1 MKLKRKTENVQLLD
15 RGQFLSVLAFF
26 SPPSSCVH
34 FSIQNHF
41 IYCLIWCCLH
51 ISVICHT
58 ATTLHFKKRQDKF
71 QHCIS
76 HQGEEVICFIL
87 HSQHSWF
94 NCKICL
100 HVPSFWQCCWL
111 SQTNDKYCPIVST
124 LHVPKL
130 LKSMVV
136 LIKLLSNYSIC
147 LNTHAK
153 RQRTW
158 FFFSPFPSPRRIPST
173 FNLMIHDRPPRC
185 LRNSANDLINNTF
198 HSFWN
203 EPLVHQLLC
212 AAGSATSELLQ

>member
-1 MKLKRKTENVQLLD
+1 MFSCYIEDNSWVSSLSFLLVPVYVSV
-15 RGQFLSVLAFF
+15 FKITLSTVLYNAA
-26 SPPSSCVH
+26 C
-34 FSIQNHF
+34 
-41 IYCLIWCCLH
+41 IYLL
-51 ISVICHT
+51 SF
-58 ATTLHFKKRQDKF
+58 TLLPLYTLRKRQDKF

-111 SQTNDKYCPIVST
+111 SQTNDKYCPILST

>member
-1 MKLKRKTENVQLLD
+1 MFSCYIEGNSWVSSLSFLLLVPVYVSV
-15 RGQFLSVLAFF
+15 FKITLSTVLYNAA
-26 SPPSSCVH
+26 C
-34 FSIQNHF
+34 
-41 IYCLIWCCLH
+41 IYLL
-51 ISVICHT
+51 SF
-58 ATTLHFKKRQDKF
+58 TLLPLYTLRKRQDKF

-111 SQTNDKYCPIVST
+111 SQTNDKYCPILST

-130 LKSMVV
+130 LKSMVA

-147 LNTHAK
+147 INTHSK

-158 FFFSPFPSPRRIPST
+158 FFSPFPSPRRIPST

-185 LRNSANDLINNTF
+185 LRNSANDLINNTLSTHF
-198 HSFWN
+198 GIS
-203 EPLVHQLLC
+203 P
-212 AAGSATSELLQ
+212 

>member
-1 MKLKRKTENVQLLD
+1 MFSCYIEGNSWVSSLSFLLLVPVYVSV
-15 RGQFLSVLAFF
+15 FKITLSTVLYNAA
-26 SPPSSCVH
+26 C
-34 FSIQNHF
+34 
-41 IYCLIWCCLH
+41 IYLL
-51 ISVICHT
+51 SF
-58 ATTLHFKKRQDKF
+58 TLLPLYTLRKRQDKF

-76 HQGEEVICFIL
+76 HQGQEVICFIL

-111 SQTNDKYCPIVST
+111 SQTNDKYCPILST

-147 LNTHAK
+147 INTHSK

-158 FFFSPFPSPRRIPST
+158 FFSPFPSPRRIPST

-185 LRNSANDLINNTF
+185 LRNSANDLINNTLSTHF
-198 HSFWN
+198 GMS
-203 EPLVHQLLC
+203 P
-212 AAGSATSELLQ
+212 

>member
-1 MKLKRKTENVQLLD
+1 MFSCYIEDNSWVSSLSFLL
-15 RGQFLSVLAFF
+15 LV
-26 SPPSSCVH
+26 PV
-34 FSIQNHF
+34 
-41 IYCLIWCCLH
+41 Y
-51 ISVICHT
+51 ISVFKI
-58 ATTLHFKKRQDKF
+58 TLSTVLYDAACIYLLSFTLLPLYTLRKRQDKF

-111 SQTNDKYCPIVST
+111 SQTNDKYCPILST

-130 LKSMVV
+130 LKSMVA

>member
-1 MKLKRKTENVQLLD
+1 MFSCYIEGNSWVSSLSFLL
-15 RGQFLSVLAFF
+15 LV
-26 SPPSSCVH
+26 PV
-34 FSIQNHF
+34 
-41 IYCLIWCCLH
+41 Y
-51 ISVICHT
+51 ISVFKI
-58 ATTLHFKKRQDKF
+58 TLSTVLYDAACIYLLSFTLLPLYTLRKRQDKF

-76 HQGEEVICFIL
+76 HQGQEVICFIL

-111 SQTNDKYCPIVST
+111 SQTNDKYCPILST

-185 LRNSANDLINNTF
+185 LRNSANDLINNTLSTNF
-198 HSFWN
+198 GIS
-203 EPLVHQLLC
+203 P
-212 AAGSATSELLQ
+212 

>member
-1 MKLKRKTENVQLLD
+1 MFSCYIEGNSWVSSLSFLL
-15 RGQFLSVLAFF
+15 LV
-26 SPPSSCVH
+26 PV
-34 FSIQNHF
+34 
-41 IYCLIWCCLH
+41 Y
-51 ISVICHT
+51 ISVFKI
-58 ATTLHFKKRQDKF
+58 TLSTVLYDAACIYLLSFTLLPLYTLRKRQDKF

-111 SQTNDKYCPIVST
+111 SQTNDKYCPILST

>member
-1 MKLKRKTENVQLLD
+1 MFSCYIEGNSWVSSLSFLLVPVYVSV
-15 RGQFLSVLAFF
+15 FKITLSTVLYDAA
-26 SPPSSCVH
+26 C
-34 FSIQNHF
+34 
-41 IYCLIWCCLH
+41 IYLL
-51 ISVICHT
+51 SF
-58 ATTLHFKKRQDKF
+58 TLLPLYTLRKRQDKF

-111 SQTNDKYCPIVST
+111 SQTNDKYCPILST

>member
-1 MKLKRKTENVQLLD
+1 MFSCYIEGNSWVSSLSFLLLVPVYVSV
-15 RGQFLSVLAFF
+15 FKITLSTVLYNAA
-26 SPPSSCVH
+26 C
-34 FSIQNHF
+34 
-41 IYCLIWCCLH
+41 IYLL
-51 ISVICHT
+51 SF
-58 ATTLHFKKRQDKF
+58 TLLPLYTLRKRQDKF

>member
-1 MKLKRKTENVQLLD
+1 MFSCYIEGNSWVSSLSFLLVPVYVSV
-15 RGQFLSVLAFF
+15 FKITLSTVLYNAA
-26 SPPSSCVH
+26 C
-34 FSIQNHF
+34 
-41 IYCLIWCCLH
+41 IYLL
-51 ISVICHT
+51 SF
-58 ATTLHFKKRQDKF
+58 TLLPLYTLRKRQDKF

-111 SQTNDKYCPIVST
+111 SQTNDKYCPILST

>member
-1 MKLKRKTENVQLLD
+1 MFSCYIEDNSWVSSLSFLL
-15 RGQFLSVLAFF
+15 LV
-26 SPPSSCVH
+26 PV
-34 FSIQNHF
+34 
-41 IYCLIWCCLH
+41 Y
-51 ISVICHT
+51 ISVFKI
-58 ATTLHFKKRQDKF
+58 TLSTVLYDAACIYLLSFTLLPLYTLRKRQDKF

-76 HQGEEVICFIL
+76 HQGQEVICFIL

-185 LRNSANDLINNTF
+185 LRNSANDLINNTLSTNF
-198 HSFWN
+198 GIS
-203 EPLVHQLLC
+203 P
-212 AAGSATSELLQ
+212 

>member
-1 MKLKRKTENVQLLD
+1 MFSCYIEGNSWVSSLSFLLVPVYVSV
-15 RGQFLSVLAFF
+15 FKITLSTVLYNAA
-26 SPPSSCVH
+26 C
-34 FSIQNHF
+34 
-41 IYCLIWCCLH
+41 IYLL
-51 ISVICHT
+51 SF
-58 ATTLHFKKRQDKF
+58 TLLPLYTLRKRQDKF

-130 LKSMVV
+130 LKSMVA

>member
-1 MKLKRKTENVQLLD
+1 MFSCYIEDNSWVSSLSFLL
-15 RGQFLSVLAFF
+15 LV
-26 SPPSSCVH
+26 PV
-34 FSIQNHF
+34 
-41 IYCLIWCCLH
+41 Y
-51 ISVICHT
+51 ISVFKI
-58 ATTLHFKKRQDKF
+58 TLSTVLYDAACIYLLSFTLLPLYTLRKRQDKF

-76 HQGEEVICFIL
+76 HQGQEVICFIL

-111 SQTNDKYCPIVST
+111 SQTNDKYCPILST

-185 LRNSANDLINNTF
+185 LRNSANDLINNTLSTNF
-198 HSFWN
+198 GIS
-203 EPLVHQLLC
+203 P
-212 AAGSATSELLQ
+212 

>member
-1 MKLKRKTENVQLLD
+1 MFSCYIEDNSWVSSLSFLL
-15 RGQFLSVLAFF
+15 LV
-26 SPPSSCVH
+26 PV
-34 FSIQNHF
+34 
-41 IYCLIWCCLH
+41 Y
-51 ISVICHT
+51 ISVFKI
-58 ATTLHFKKRQDKF
+58 TLSTVLYDAACIYLLSFTLLPLYTLRKRQDKF

-76 HQGEEVICFIL
+76 HQGQEVICFIL

-111 SQTNDKYCPIVST
+111 SQTNDKYCPILST

-130 LKSMVV
+130 LKSMVA

-185 LRNSANDLINNTF
+185 LRNSANDLINNTLSTHF
-198 HSFWN
+198 GMS
-203 EPLVHQLLC
+203 P
-212 AAGSATSELLQ
+212 

>member
-1 MKLKRKTENVQLLD
+1 MFSCYIEDNSWVSSLSFLL
-15 RGQFLSVLAFF
+15 LV
-26 SPPSSCVH
+26 PV
-34 FSIQNHF
+34 
-41 IYCLIWCCLH
+41 Y
-51 ISVICHT
+51 ISVFKI
-58 ATTLHFKKRQDKF
+58 TLSTVLYDAACIYLLSFTLLPLYTLRKHQDKF

-111 SQTNDKYCPIVST
+111 SQTNDKYCPILST

-185 LRNSANDLINNTF
+185 LRNSANDLINNTLSTNF
-198 HSFWN
+198 GIS
-203 EPLVHQLLC
+203 P
-212 AAGSATSELLQ
+212 

>member
-1 MKLKRKTENVQLLD
+1 M
-15 RGQFLSVLAFF
+15 
-26 SPPSSCVH
+26 SSCYIEDNSWVSSLS
-34 FSIQNHF
+34 FLLLVPV
-41 IYCLIWCCLH
+41 Y
-51 ISVICHT
+51 ISVFKI
-58 ATTLHFKKRQDKF
+58 TLSTVLYDAACIYLLSFTLLPLYTLRKRQDKF

-76 HQGEEVICFIL
+76 HQGQEVICFIL

-111 SQTNDKYCPIVST
+111 SQTNDKYCPILST

-185 LRNSANDLINNTF
+185 LRNSANDLINNTLSTNF
-198 HSFWN
+198 GIS
-203 EPLVHQLLC
+203 P
-212 AAGSATSELLQ
+212 

>member
-1 MKLKRKTENVQLLD
+1 MFSCYIEGNSWVSSLSFLL
-15 RGQFLSVLAFF
+15 LV
-26 SPPSSCVH
+26 PV
-34 FSIQNHF
+34 
-41 IYCLIWCCLH
+41 Y
-51 ISVICHT
+51 ISVFKI
-58 ATTLHFKKRQDKF
+58 TLSTVLYDAACIYLLSFTLLPLYTLRKRQDKF

>member
-1 MKLKRKTENVQLLD
+1 MFSCYIEGNSWVSSLSFLL
-15 RGQFLSVLAFF
+15 LV
-26 SPPSSCVH
+26 PV
-34 FSIQNHF
+34 
-41 IYCLIWCCLH
+41 Y
-51 ISVICHT
+51 ISVFKI
-58 ATTLHFKKRQDKF
+58 TLSTVLYDAACIYLLSFTLLPLYTLRKRQDKF

-111 SQTNDKYCPIVST
+111 SQTNDKYCPILST

-185 LRNSANDLINNTF
+185 LRNSANDLINNTLSTHF
-198 HSFWN
+198 GMS
-203 EPLVHQLLC
+203 P
-212 AAGSATSELLQ
+212 

>member
-1 MKLKRKTENVQLLD
+1 MFSCYIEDNSWVSSLSFLL
-15 RGQFLSVLAFF
+15 LV
-26 SPPSSCVH
+26 PV
-34 FSIQNHF
+34 
-41 IYCLIWCCLH
+41 Y
-51 ISVICHT
+51 ISVFKI
-58 ATTLHFKKRQDKF
+58 TLSTVLYDAACIYLLSFTLLPLYTLRKRQDKF

-76 HQGEEVICFIL
+76 HQGQEVICFIL

-111 SQTNDKYCPIVST
+111 SQTNDKYCPILST

>member
-1 MKLKRKTENVQLLD
+1 MFSCYIEDNSWVSSLSFLL
-15 RGQFLSVLAFF
+15 LV
-26 SPPSSCVH
+26 PV
-34 FSIQNHF
+34 
-41 IYCLIWCCLH
+41 Y
-51 ISVICHT
+51 ISVFKI
-58 ATTLHFKKRQDKF
+58 TLSTVLYNAACIYLLSFTLLPLYTLRKRQDKF

-76 HQGEEVICFIL
+76 HQGQEVICFIL

-111 SQTNDKYCPIVST
+111 SQTNDKYCPILST

-185 LRNSANDLINNTF
+185 LRNSANDLINNTLSTNF
-198 HSFWN
+198 GIS
-203 EPLVHQLLC
+203 P
-212 AAGSATSELLQ
+212 

>member
-1 MKLKRKTENVQLLD
+1 MFSCYIEGNSWVSSLSFLLVPVYVSV
-15 RGQFLSVLAFF
+15 FKITLSTVLYNAA
-26 SPPSSCVH
+26 C
-34 FSIQNHF
+34 
-41 IYCLIWCCLH
+41 IYLL
-51 ISVICHT
+51 SF
-58 ATTLHFKKRQDKF
+58 TLLPLYTLRKRQDKF

-111 SQTNDKYCPIVST
+111 SQTNDKYCPILST

-130 LKSMVV
+130 LKSMVA

-147 LNTHAK
+147 INTHSK

-158 FFFSPFPSPRRIPST
+158 FFSPFPSPRRIPST

>member
-1 MKLKRKTENVQLLD
+1 MFSCYIEGNSWVSSLSFLL
-15 RGQFLSVLAFF
+15 LV
-26 SPPSSCVH
+26 PV
-34 FSIQNHF
+34 
-41 IYCLIWCCLH
+41 Y
-51 ISVICHT
+51 ISVFKI
-58 ATTLHFKKRQDKF
+58 TLSTVLYDAACIYLLSFTLLPLYTLRKRQDKF

-130 LKSMVV
+130 LKSMVA

>member
-1 MKLKRKTENVQLLD
+1 MFSCYIEGNSWVSSLSFLLLVPVYVSV
-15 RGQFLSVLAFF
+15 FKITLSTVLYNAA
-26 SPPSSCVH
+26 C
-34 FSIQNHF
+34 
-41 IYCLIWCCLH
+41 IYLL
-51 ISVICHT
+51 SF
-58 ATTLHFKKRQDKF
+58 TLLPLYTLRKRQDKF

-111 SQTNDKYCPIVST
+111 SQTNDKYCPILST

-130 LKSMVV
+130 LKSMVA

-147 LNTHAK
+147 INTHSK

-158 FFFSPFPSPRRIPST
+158 FFSPFPSPRRIPST

>member
-1 MKLKRKTENVQLLD
+1 MFSCYIEGNSWVSSLSFLLLVPVYVSV
-15 RGQFLSVLAFF
+15 FKITLSTVLYNAA
-26 SPPSSCVH
+26 C
-34 FSIQNHF
+34 
-41 IYCLIWCCLH
+41 IYLL
-51 ISVICHT
+51 SF
-58 ATTLHFKKRQDKF
+58 TLLPLYTLRKRQDKF

-111 SQTNDKYCPIVST
+111 SQTNDKYCPILST

-185 LRNSANDLINNTF
+185 LRNSANDLINNTLSTHF
-198 HSFWN
+198 GMS
-203 EPLVHQLLC
+203 P
-212 AAGSATSELLQ
+212 

>member
-1 MKLKRKTENVQLLD
+1 MFSCYIEGNSWVSSLSFLLVPVYVSV
-15 RGQFLSVLAFF
+15 FKITLSTVLYNAA
-26 SPPSSCVH
+26 C
-34 FSIQNHF
+34 
-41 IYCLIWCCLH
+41 IYLL
-51 ISVICHT
+51 SF
-58 ATTLHFKKRQDKF
+58 TLLPLYTLRKRQDKF

>member
-1 MKLKRKTENVQLLD
+1 MFSCYIEGNSWVSSLSFLLLVPVYVSV
-15 RGQFLSVLAFF
+15 FKITLSTVLYNAA
-26 SPPSSCVH
+26 C
-34 FSIQNHF
+34 
-41 IYCLIWCCLH
+41 IYLL
-51 ISVICHT
+51 SF
-58 ATTLHFKKRQDKF
+58 TLLPLYTLRKRQDKF

-111 SQTNDKYCPIVST
+111 SQTNDKYCPILST

-130 LKSMVV
+130 LKSMVA

>member
-1 MKLKRKTENVQLLD
+1 MFSCYIEGNSWVSSLSFLLVPVYVSV
-15 RGQFLSVLAFF
+15 FKITLSTVLYNAA
-26 SPPSSCVH
+26 C
-34 FSIQNHF
+34 
-41 IYCLIWCCLH
+41 IYLL
-51 ISVICHT
+51 SF
-58 ATTLHFKKRQDKF
+58 TLLPLYTLRKRQDKF

-111 SQTNDKYCPIVST
+111 SQTNDKYCPILST

-130 LKSMVV
+130 LKSMVA

-147 LNTHAK
+147 INTHSK

-158 FFFSPFPSPRRIPST
+158 FFSPFPSPRRIPST

-185 LRNSANDLINNTF
+185 LRNSANDLINNTLSTHF
-198 HSFWN
+198 GMS
-203 EPLVHQLLC
+203 P
-212 AAGSATSELLQ
+212 

>member
-1 MKLKRKTENVQLLD
+1 MFSCYIEDNSWVSSLSFLL
-15 RGQFLSVLAFF
+15 LV
-26 SPPSSCVH
+26 PV
-34 FSIQNHF
+34 
-41 IYCLIWCCLH
+41 Y
-51 ISVICHT
+51 ISVFKI
-58 ATTLHFKKRQDKF
+58 TLSTVLYDAACIYLLSFTLLPLYTLRKRQDKF

-76 HQGEEVICFIL
+76 HQGQEVICFIL

>member
-1 MKLKRKTENVQLLD
+1 MFSCYIEGNSWVSSLSFLLVPVYVSV
-15 RGQFLSVLAFF
+15 FKITLSTVLYNAA
-26 SPPSSCVH
+26 C
-34 FSIQNHF
+34 
-41 IYCLIWCCLH
+41 IYLL
-51 ISVICHT
+51 SF
-58 ATTLHFKKRQDKF
+58 TLLPLYTLRKRQDKF

-111 SQTNDKYCPIVST
+111 SQTNDKYCPILST

-130 LKSMVV
+130 LKSMVA

>member
-1 MKLKRKTENVQLLD
+1 MFSCYIEGNSWVSSLSFLLVPVYVSV
-15 RGQFLSVLAFF
+15 FKITLSTVLYDAA
-26 SPPSSCVH
+26 C
-34 FSIQNHF
+34 
-41 IYCLIWCCLH
+41 IYLL
-51 ISVICHT
+51 SF
-58 ATTLHFKKRQDKF
+58 TLLPLYTLRKRQDKF

-111 SQTNDKYCPIVST
+111 SQTNDKYCPILST

-185 LRNSANDLINNTF
+185 LRNSANDLINNTLSTNF
-198 HSFWN
+198 GIS
-203 EPLVHQLLC
+203 P
-212 AAGSATSELLQ
+212 

>member
-1 MKLKRKTENVQLLD
+1 MFSCYIEGNSWVSSLSFLLLVPVYVSV
-15 RGQFLSVLAFF
+15 FKITLSTVLYNAA
-26 SPPSSCVH
+26 C
-34 FSIQNHF
+34 
-41 IYCLIWCCLH
+41 IYLL
-51 ISVICHT
+51 SF
-58 ATTLHFKKRQDKF
+58 TLLPLYTLRKRQDKF

-111 SQTNDKYCPIVST
+111 SQTNDKYCPILST

-130 LKSMVV
+130 LKSMVA

-185 LRNSANDLINNTF
+185 LRNSANDLINNTLSTHF
-198 HSFWN
+198 GMS
-203 EPLVHQLLC
+203 P
-212 AAGSATSELLQ
+212 

>member
-1 MKLKRKTENVQLLD
+1 MFSCYIEGNSWVSSLSFLLLVPVYVSV
-15 RGQFLSVLAFF
+15 FKITLSTVLYDAA
-26 SPPSSCVH
+26 C
-34 FSIQNHF
+34 
-41 IYCLIWCCLH
+41 IYLL
-51 ISVICHT
+51 SF
-58 ATTLHFKKRQDKF
+58 TLLPLYTLRKRQDKF

-111 SQTNDKYCPIVST
+111 SQTNDKYCPILST

-130 LKSMVV
+130 LKSMVA

-147 LNTHAK
+147 INTHSK

-158 FFFSPFPSPRRIPST
+158 FFSPFPSPRRIPST

-185 LRNSANDLINNTF
+185 LRNSANDLINNTLSTHF
-198 HSFWN
+198 GMS
-203 EPLVHQLLC
+203 P
-212 AAGSATSELLQ
+212 

>member
-1 MKLKRKTENVQLLD
+1 MFSCYIEDNSWVSSLSFLL
-15 RGQFLSVLAFF
+15 LV
-26 SPPSSCVH
+26 PV
-34 FSIQNHF
+34 
-41 IYCLIWCCLH
+41 Y
-51 ISVICHT
+51 ISVFKI
-58 ATTLHFKKRQDKF
+58 TLSTVLYDAACIYLLSFTLLPLYTLRKRQDKF

-111 SQTNDKYCPIVST
+111 SQTNDKYCPILST

-130 LKSMVV
+130 LKSMVA

-185 LRNSANDLINNTF
+185 LRNSANDLINNTLSTNF
-198 HSFWN
+198 GIS
-203 EPLVHQLLC
+203 P
-212 AAGSATSELLQ
+212 

>member
-1 MKLKRKTENVQLLD
+1 MSSLSFLLLVPVYVSV
-15 RGQFLSVLAFF
+15 FKITLSTVLYDAA
-26 SPPSSCVH
+26 C
-34 FSIQNHF
+34 
-41 IYCLIWCCLH
+41 IYLL
-51 ISVICHT
+51 SF
-58 ATTLHFKKRQDKF
+58 TLLPLYTLRKRQDKF

-76 HQGEEVICFIL
+76 HQGQEVICFIL

-111 SQTNDKYCPIVST
+111 SQTNDKYCPILST

>member
-1 MKLKRKTENVQLLD
+1 MFSCYIEGNSWVSSLSFLL
-15 RGQFLSVLAFF
+15 LV
-26 SPPSSCVH
+26 PV
-34 FSIQNHF
+34 
-41 IYCLIWCCLH
+41 Y
-51 ISVICHT
+51 ISVFKI
-58 ATTLHFKKRQDKF
+58 TLSTVLYDAACIYLLSFTLLPLYTLRKRQDKF

-111 SQTNDKYCPIVST
+111 SQTNDKYCPILST

-130 LKSMVV
+130 LKSMVA

>member
-1 MKLKRKTENVQLLD
+1 MFSCYIEGNSWVSSLSFLLVPVYVSV
-15 RGQFLSVLAFF
+15 FKITLSTVLYDAA
-26 SPPSSCVH
+26 C
-34 FSIQNHF
+34 
-41 IYCLIWCCLH
+41 IYLL
-51 ISVICHT
+51 SF
-58 ATTLHFKKRQDKF
+58 TLLPLYTLRKRQDKF

-111 SQTNDKYCPIVST
+111 SQTNDKYCPILST

-130 LKSMVV
+130 LKSMVA

-185 LRNSANDLINNTF
+185 LRNSANDLINNTLSTNF
-198 HSFWN
+198 GIS
-203 EPLVHQLLC
+203 P
-212 AAGSATSELLQ
+212 

>member
-1 MKLKRKTENVQLLD
+1 MFSCYIEDNSWVSSLSFLL
-15 RGQFLSVLAFF
+15 LV
-26 SPPSSCVH
+26 PV
-34 FSIQNHF
+34 
-41 IYCLIWCCLH
+41 Y
-51 ISVICHT
+51 ISVFKI
-58 ATTLHFKKRQDKF
+58 TLSTVLYDAACIYLLSFTLLPLYTLRKRQDKF

-76 HQGEEVICFIL
+76 HQGQEVICFIL

-111 SQTNDKYCPIVST
+111 SQTNDKYCPILST

-130 LKSMVV
+130 LKSMVA

-185 LRNSANDLINNTF
+185 LRNSANDLINNTLSTNF
-198 HSFWN
+198 GIS
-203 EPLVHQLLC
+203 P
-212 AAGSATSELLQ
+212 

>member
-1 MKLKRKTENVQLLD
+1 MFSCYIEGNSWVSSLSFLLLVPVYVSV
-15 RGQFLSVLAFF
+15 FKITLSTVLYNAA
-26 SPPSSCVH
+26 C
-34 FSIQNHF
+34 
-41 IYCLIWCCLH
+41 IYLL
-51 ISVICHT
+51 SF
-58 ATTLHFKKRQDKF
+58 TLLPLYTLRKRQDKF

-111 SQTNDKYCPIVST
+111 SQTNDKYCPILST

-130 LKSMVV
+130 LKSMVA

-147 LNTHAK
+147 INTHSK

-158 FFFSPFPSPRRIPST
+158 FFSPFPSPRRIPST

-185 LRNSANDLINNTF
+185 LRNSANDLINNTLSTHF
-198 HSFWN
+198 GMS
-203 EPLVHQLLC
+203 P
-212 AAGSATSELLQ
+212 

>member
-1 MKLKRKTENVQLLD
+1 MFSCYIEGNSWVSSLSFLL
-15 RGQFLSVLAFF
+15 LV
-26 SPPSSCVH
+26 PV
-34 FSIQNHF
+34 
-41 IYCLIWCCLH
+41 Y
-51 ISVICHT
+51 ISVFKI
-58 ATTLHFKKRQDKF
+58 TLSTVLYDAACIYLLSFTLLPLYTLRKRQDKF

-76 HQGEEVICFIL
+76 HQGQEVICFIL

-111 SQTNDKYCPIVST
+111 SQTNDKYCPILST